1 MTDLHNSHRVR
12 NHVFAYSPT
21 FPRHGFCFVRSL
33 MFVPRSYYKDGT
45 FQSKREGELQV
56 EGVGVIIDAFV
67 DGKLRL
73 ALRKLL
79 W

>member
-1 MTDLHNSHRVR
+1 
-12 NHVFAYSPT
+12 
-21 FPRHGFCFVRSL
+21 

-67 DGKLRL
+67 DGKFRL

-79 W
+79 WWYTVGE